1 MVRCLE
7 VEFQSQPFLC
17 YRTIDPT
24 DQDLPMSIQ
33 ATRFII
39 TCAARTGSTM
49 LRFMLDSHPQM
60 VCHGEV
66 FSRSLIGFVG
76 VSRPEGEDNNSP
88 IKQLLEKTRNERPVD
103 FLRDYLFYAGSYQ
116 AIGAKI
122 KYHQLEQPRWSA
134 VFDWLLAD
142 RDIRVV
148 HLIRENRLQRLVSA
162 IMTKLTGVTYVL
174 ASDPQPEPRR
184 PVRKIV
190 VDVESCIRD
199 FTAVQ
204 AAEARF
210 RRHFSGHRTFE
221 VSYEGIID
229 ERSRQLLDLQ
239 RFLGLEETAL
249 TAYTVKQSADR
260 LEDVIENY
268 SEVRDALCQTEFA
281 YCLPG

>member
-1 MVRCLE
+1 
-7 VEFQSQPFLC
+7 
-17 YRTIDPT
+17 
-24 DQDLPMSIQ
+24 
-33 ATRFII
+33 
-39 TCAARTGSTM
+39 M
-49 LRFMLDSHPQM
+49 LRLMLNSHPQI

-66 FSRSLIGFVG
+66 FSPRLIGFE
-76 VSRPEGEDNNSP
+76 RKDKNSP
-88 IKQLLEKTRNERPVD
+88 INQLLEKTRNERPVD
-103 FLRDYLFYAGSYQ
+103 FLRDYVFYGGPYQ

-122 KYHQLEQPRWSA
+122 KYSELEQPRWSA
-134 VFDWLLAD
+134 VFDSLLAD

-162 IMTKLTGVTYVL
+162 IIAQLTDVRVVL
-174 ASDPQPEPRR
+174 VSDPQPEPRG

-221 VSYEGIID
+221 VSYEDIID

-239 RFLGLEETAL
+239 RFLGVEETEL
-249 TAYTVKQSADR
+249 TPYTVKQSAGR

-268 SEVRDALCQTEFA
+268 SEVREALCQTEFA
-281 YCLPG
+281 YCLPD

>member
-1 MVRCLE
+1 
-7 VEFQSQPFLC
+7 
-17 YRTIDPT
+17 
-24 DQDLPMSIQ
+24 MSIQ

-39 TCAARTGSTM
+39 TCAGRTGSTM
-49 LRFMLDSHPQM
+49 LRLMLNSHPQI

-66 FSRSLIGFVG
+66 FSPRLIGFE
-76 VSRPEGEDNNSP
+76 RKDKNSP
-88 IKQLLEKTRNERPVD
+88 INQLLEKTRNERPVD
-103 FLRDYLFYAGSYQ
+103 FLRDYVFYGGSYQ

-122 KYHQLEQPRWSA
+122 KYSELEQPRWSA
-134 VFDWLLAD
+134 VFDSLLAD

-162 IMTKLTGVTYVL
+162 TVAKLTGVRVVL

-190 VDVESCIRD
+190 LDVESCIRD
-199 FTAVQ
+199 FTTVQ

-210 RRHFSGHRTFE
+210 RTYFNGHRTFE
-221 VSYEGIID
+221 LSYEDIID
-229 ERSRQLLDLQ
+229 ERSRELLDLQ
-239 RFLGLEETAL
+239 RFLGVDETAL
-249 TAYTVKQSADR
+249 TANTVKLNTDR

-281 YCLPG
+281 YCLPR